1 MKKAKFQIMQK
12 TNIKYER
19 DEAEIETRK
28 KHIKEYLIAG
38 QTYRSVDGQAY
49 KSIDGQTYRSI
60 YGQTYR

>member
-28 KHIKEYLIAG
+28 KHIKEYLIEG

-49 KSIDGQTYRSI
+49 RSI